1 MRLSNIE
8 HGIANGS
15 ITAFQAFTWM
25 KQIIKQRDQSLKR
38 ASVVLDES
46 VHRNSKY
53 IAELE
58 AKLAEREWQDIST
71 APKDGAK
78 VIIYDTKHGV
88 RSGSWIVGINFT
100 GWNHSETPTHW
111 QPLPPKPESEQT

>member
-1 MRLSNIE
+1 MSMMIHRCIFCNDHLSIDDEKNCHEKCRLIYDKE
-8 HGIANGS
+8 I
-15 ITAFQAFTWM
+15 
-25 KQIIKQRDQSLKR
+25 R
-38 ASVVLDES
+38 
-46 VHRNSKY
+46 